1 MLWYIYICITPT
13 CLRLQILT
21 ADEARMRSDADEFEG
36 LGARLQGTA
45 GGVAAGGVATRSR
58 EWAVAVVSSPVSL
71 PIRSYLSSR
80 GLRSAESVSSA
91 FESYGFNIL
100 SVRTP
105 RFIDLYVEQLLSPLV
120 IFQIFVSVLWL
131 LDAVSLG
138 FTAFQIFMILMLES
152 TSVFQR
158 QRTFKTLNSMSA
170 KPYSLWVYRNS
181 AWVKLL
187 TSDLLP
193 GDLISLSPPRKEP
206 QPLAGAEESSA
217 E

>member
-1 MLWYIYICITPT
+1 
-13 CLRLQILT
+13 
-21 ADEARMRSDADEFEG
+21 MRSDADEFEG

-45 GGVAAGGVATRSR
+45 GGVAAGGVAAGGVAAGGVAAGGVATGR
-58 EWAVAVVSSPVSL
+58 EWAVAVIRSPVSL

-80 GLRSAESVSSA
+80 GLRSADSVSSA

-131 LDAVSLG
+131 LDAVSIG
-138 FTAFQIFMILMLES
+138 FTAFQVFMILMLES

-158 QRTFKTLNSMSA
+158 QF
-170 KPYSLWVYRNS
+170 
-181 AWVKLL
+181 
-187 TSDLLP
+187 
-193 GDLISLSPPRKEP
+193 
-206 QPLAGAEESSA
+206 
-217 E
+217 

>member
-1 MLWYIYICITPT
+1 
-13 CLRLQILT
+13 
-21 ADEARMRSDADEFEG
+21 MRSDADEFEG

-45 GGVAAGGVATRSR
+45 GGVAAGGVATGR
-58 EWAVAVVSSPVSL
+58 EWAVAVIRSPVSL

-80 GLRSAESVSSA
+80 GLRSADSVSSA

-131 LDAVSLG
+131 LDAVSIG
-138 FTAFQIFMILMLES
+138 FTAFQVFMILMLES

-158 QRTFKTLNSMSA
+158 QF
-170 KPYSLWVYRNS
+170 
-181 AWVKLL
+181 
-187 TSDLLP
+187 
-193 GDLISLSPPRKEP
+193 
-206 QPLAGAEESSA
+206 
-217 E
+217 